1 MRYAPVLTD
10 ALLLL
15 SAFACAQ
22 STPQQQSSVS
32 SSSRPAT
39 PQPDPEPHG
48 ATILNPRNGAVVRPG
63 EILHIDAVLDAGIP
77 PLRAGVI
84 GELGIANEIRDAAPY
99 SFTISIPEDGDIG
112 VHTFHLAGARPGQN
126 WDELASVDVD
136 VEEPDLPVELC
147 GSDGSS
153 FPAGSNRFPLSF
165 LGLGRENRISV
176 LGKFP
181 DGKDV
186 DITKSTHLTSES
198 ENPAVVR
205 AYEEGSITSMG
216 LGETAVVYT
225 YTLGGQA
232 KQLTVH
238 VRVEASRLGLVANP
252 SAFDFG
258 DQPVGTVISRRI
270 VIENTRNEPV
280 KIYELSGSEIED
292 QNCTHTTLL
301 AGGSCTIT
309 IRFTPFERGP
319 FHGDLEVTTGDGD
332 LAIPFAGTGN

>member
-1 MRYAPVLTD
+1 MRHGTLLAAV
-10 ALLLL
+10 LLLL
-15 SAFACAQ
+15 PVSVSAQ
-22 STPQQQSSVS
+22 STPQQ
-32 SSSRPAT
+32 
-39 PQPDPEPHG
+39 HG
-48 ATILNPRNGAVVRPG
+48 ATILNPQKGAIVRPG

-77 PLRAGVI
+77 SLRAGVV
-84 GELGIANEIRDAAPY
+84 GELGIANEIRDAPPY
-99 SFTISIPEDGDIG
+99 SFTVSIPEDGDIG
-112 VHTFHLAGARPGQN
+112 IHTFHLVGSRPGQN
-126 WDELASVDVD
+126 GDELASIDVD
-136 VEEPDLPVELC
+136 VEEPDLPVELYQG
-147 GSDGSS
+147 GSSVTLPDGSNL
-153 FPAGSNRFPLSF
+153 PPPGSHRFPLSF
-165 LGLGRENRISV
+165 FGLGWENRISV

-181 DGKDV
+181 DGKDR

-198 ENPAVVR
+198 VNRAIVR
-205 AYEEGSITSMG
+205 AYEEGLTVSMG
-216 LGETAVVYT
+216 LGESAVVYT
-225 YTLGGQA
+225 YTLGRQA

-319 FHGDLEVTTGDGD
+319 FHGTLDVTTGNGD